1 MNCSLHSG
9 KEATGV
15 CVLCG
20 KFYCADCLIEIEGR
34 MYCKNDVGKLVQS
47 SQDKTRIAAV
57 PSILIQ
63 NVAQPNAIVINYR
76 YKKKTTALILA
87 ILFGW
92 LGVHRFYVDKSGT
105 GLLWALSAGCFLI
118 GWIVD
123 IVLIASDGFLDKAG
137 FELR

>member
-1 MNCSLHSG
+1 
-9 KEATGV
+9 
-15 CVLCG
+15 
-20 KFYCADCLIEIEGR
+20 